1 MGFSITAIRS
11 VRRIEEREHSLY
23 RLPVPSCKMKVKPL
37 RHGKVIYIIKGGKK
51 VVQSNGQ

>member
-11 VRRIEEREHSLY
+11 VRRIEEREHFLY